1 MMMRV
6 RNLPQAI
13 QNAISGWRLWVT
25 LALLVSLILNEA
37 AVGFRSGQSIVES
50 LTRIPY
56 YQMPYLA
63 FVCGAIAQAGI
74 GAVPFTTGVL
84 MTLYDAVIKRRQ
96 GWRDEG
102 VAEGHATGLAAG
114 LAEGRAEGR
123 AEERREKIAAVL
135 ADPRLTAEQKNLV
148 IGILNS

>member
-1 MMMRV
+1 
-6 RNLPQAI
+6 
-13 QNAISGWRLWVT
+13 
-25 LALLVSLILNEA
+25 
-37 AVGFRSGQSIVES
+37 
-50 LTRIPY
+50 
-56 YQMPYLA
+56 
-63 FVCGAIAQAGI
+63 
-74 GAVPFTTGVL
+74 
-84 MTLYDAVIKRRQ
+84 MTLYDAVIKKRQ

-148 IGILNS
+148 IEILNG